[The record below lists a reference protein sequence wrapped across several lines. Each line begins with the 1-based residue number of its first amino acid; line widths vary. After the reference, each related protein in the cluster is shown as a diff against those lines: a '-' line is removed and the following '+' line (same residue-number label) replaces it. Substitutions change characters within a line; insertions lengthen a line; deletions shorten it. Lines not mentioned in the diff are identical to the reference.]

1 MKASYYFIRDICA
14 TVCSGRMIINVVAI
28 VVVVRLSSFG
38 LSVRLL
44 WWFGYLFV
52 VEVLPGNAL
61 QL

>member
-44 WWFGYLFV
+44 WWFG
-52 VEVLPGNAL
+52 
-61 QL
+61 